1 MPHDREVLPVEELGL
16 QRRHVGQDQDDGQD
30 QHDTDAVVVAH
41 HEPNGR
47 SDEGSS

>member
-16 QRRHVGQDQDDGQD
+16 QRRHVCQDQDDGQD

-41 HEPNGR
+41 HKLTGG
-47 SDEGSS
+47 SDEGTS